1 MNPSILPVMGYSV
14 EGDGSLSQVDLKKI
28 AKYQIKP
35 YLLATEGVSDIAV
48 IGGKDKEYEII
59 LKPYALQNLQISI
72 KDIQDAVNNSNIL
85 QSNGYITD
93 YDRMYLNLTN
103 NAIENLAD
111 LENVVVKSS
120 TSRTIRLKDIAE
132 IQVNQAKEYVK
143 VLANGKNVPLLA
155 IIKQPDA
162 NLIEVNNNI
171 EKKVAELG
179 SIIPKNVRIR
189 PFYKQANFVN
199 SSIRSIKDVLWI
211 GLVLAILVVIIF
223 LRSFSASMVIVFS
236 IPLSLALTLL
246 VMDAV
251 GYTFNIMTLGAIAAA
266 IGLMIDDVV
275 IVIEQIH
282 KIREEHPK
290 KTPQLDRPR
299 SHFASISCNGWI
311 VAQHFAHLRA
321 FYFDDWRGGRLL
333 QGDGIQHDHRSGGF
347 LSGFV
352 DHRSHSRRGFFPRKR
367 DPAEKRTQNPLDP

>member
-143 VLANGKNVPLLA
+143 VLANGKTYRFWPLS
-155 IIKQPDA
+155 
-162 NLIEVNNNI
+162 NNPMPI
-171 EKKVAELG
+171 SSR
-179 SIIPKNVRIR
+179 SIIILKRKSRNLEALFPK
-189 PFYKQANFVN
+189 
-199 SSIRSIKDVLWI
+199 
-211 GLVLAILVVIIF
+211 
-223 LRSFSASMVIVFS
+223 M
-236 IPLSLALTLL
+236 
-246 VMDAV
+246 
-251 GYTFNIMTLGAIAAA
+251 
-266 IGLMIDDVV
+266 
-275 IVIEQIH
+275 
-282 KIREEHPK
+282 
-290 KTPQLDRPR
+290 
-299 SHFASISCNGWI
+299 
-311 VAQHFAHLRA
+311 
-321 FYFDDWRGGRLL
+321 
-333 QGDGIQHDHRSGGF
+333 
-347 LSGFV
+347 
-352 DHRSHSRRGFFPRKR
+352 
-367 DPAEKRTQNPLDP
+367 